1 MTITEYKK
9 NPLTRRKVASIT
21 METINSKTI
30 GKSDNGSAV
39 DGNKV
44 PGITGPEAYRRPRAT
59 HFI

>member
-1 MTITEYKK
+1 
-9 NPLTRRKVASIT
+9 